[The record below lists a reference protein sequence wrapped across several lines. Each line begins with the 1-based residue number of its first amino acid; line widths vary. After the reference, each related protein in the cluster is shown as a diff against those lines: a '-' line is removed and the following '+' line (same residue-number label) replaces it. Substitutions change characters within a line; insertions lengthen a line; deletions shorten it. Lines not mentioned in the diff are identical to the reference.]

1 MCEACNEAITE
12 AVGRKKKRKNTVRDT
27 LNPFSTTLGSD
38 VRVAPQQ
45 KDTPQTTSGRIG
57 LNVGRYLGYGQG
69 LGLGVAGGMTAGASV
84 GAGIGGLMGLG
95 AQALGVSSGG
105 LLGANL
111 GAAAGAALGGVKG
124 AAYGARKGMGLGGRA
139 ARYVAT
145 GTTELPSEGGK
156 RKKKSRFI

>member
-1 MCEACNEAITE
+1 MSYSRSVIQEA
-12 AVGRKKKRKNTVRDT
+12 RKKKKNTVRDT

-69 LGLGVAGGMTAGASV
+69 LGLGVAGGMTAGAGI
-84 GAGIGGLMGLG
+84 GAGVGGLMGLG
-95 AQALGVSSGG
+95 AQALGVAGG
-105 LLGANL
+105 MTAGANL

>member
-1 MCEACNEAITE
+1 MCGACNQVIAEATK
-12 AVGRKKKRKNTVRDT
+12 RKKKRKNTVRDT

-45 KDTPQTTSGRIG
+45 MDTPETTTGRIG

-69 LGLGVAGGMTAGASV
+69 VGLGLGAGALGGALG

-95 AQALGVSSGG
+95 AQALGLRGGAPLGVS
-105 LLGANL
+105 LGAT
-111 GAAAGAALGGVKG
+111 AGAALGGVKG
-124 AAYGARKGMGLGGRA
+124 AVYGGRKGIGLGGRA

-145 GTTELPSEGGK
+145 GTSELPSEGGK

>member
-1 MCEACNEAITE
+1 MCEACNEVITE
-12 AVGRKKKRKNTVRDT
+12 AVGKKKKKNTVRDT

-45 KDTPQTTSGRIG
+45 MDTPQTTTGRIG

-69 LGLGVAGGMTAGASV
+69 VGLGAGGGMIA
-84 GAGIGGLMGLG
+84 GAGIGAGVGGLMGLG
-95 AQALGVSSGG
+95 AQALGIRDGA
-105 LLGANL
+105 LLGAQL
-111 GAAAGAALGGVKG
+111 GAPFGAALGGVKG
-124 AAYGARKGMGLGGRA
+124 AVYGARKGIGLGGRA

-145 GTTELPSEGGK
+145 GTTKLPSEGGK

>member
-1 MCEACNEAITE
+1 MSYSRSVIQEA
-12 AVGRKKKRKNTVRDT
+12 RKKKKNTVRDT

-45 KDTPQTTSGRIG
+45 MDAPETTTGRIG

-69 LGLGVAGGMTAGASV
+69 VGLGAAGGLTAGALGGS
-84 GAGIGGLMGLG
+84 AIGGLMGLG
-95 AQALGVSSGG
+95 AQALGVKDGAY
-105 LLGANL
+105 LGAML
-111 GAAAGAALGGVKG
+111 GGSAGAALGGVKG
-124 AAYGARKGMGLGGRA
+124 AVYGARKGIGLGGRA

-145 GTTELPSEGGK
+145 GTTKLPSEGGK